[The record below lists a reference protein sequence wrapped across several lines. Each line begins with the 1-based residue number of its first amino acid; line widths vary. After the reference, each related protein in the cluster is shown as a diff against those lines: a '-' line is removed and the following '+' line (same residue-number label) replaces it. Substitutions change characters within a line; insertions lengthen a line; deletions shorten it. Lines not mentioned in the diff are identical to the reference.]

1 MSSLSTDR
9 KPPLDY
15 GVQIRFIK
23 DLDDTGGGYADRSRG
38 AGAVSG
44 TGAPGTPPSNKY
56 GVAVRVQ
63 GISGQPYV
71 VLKDGEKGDSYGV
84 QLKTQS
90 QTQSQAPA
98 LSSTGNDLPQALRDG
113 AQTPNPYGPVGQS
126 ALQEEETGE
135 YGSPLR
141 RPPGDGQAGSQ
152 GEMEVGTPERPT
164 STSPANGLEK
174 KNFGELNEAGLR
186 RVGQNHIGAA
196 ENGTGLNGPLN
207 GKRGGAFPESFPE
220 PQKLPSFDEQPAEAI
235 DTKSLA
241 PINKLISKFNN
252 NSPSIA
258 TSSLPGQTRG
268 RSGARTR
275 LQFEE
280 RKRSRSL
287 DARKDQKEEPPS
299 PPTVN
304 PYAPTSAPTIDPT
317 IAPNTATNTAT
328 TLNSPKPATYSSLG
342 RNSSSVAKVPAVPAS
357 KPLTFSKSPKNFVAM
372 ETPPT
377 IPKKPMTPEPPRNQ
391 SESTDFVNEE
401 EAQAK
406 QAIYNI
412 LKEGS
417 IESEA
422 ALKRKAG
429 LIHDR
434 FSEVKIPQATLAA
447 KSIKPTEETE
457 RKNKQLQ
464 QQLEQTKRELQHAQ
478 DQLVELRMEKEGV
491 ESRLHQQEDHLAQL
505 QEELRRVSENT
516 TDSLQTDLM
525 TIQAELSEAMML
537 RQKQDDT
544 LRMRERELTALK
556 GALKDEVASHD
567 KEMEALREQ
576 YGQDMEALRQSLEH
590 VSQSQQEIEEERQK
604 VNSSILALEEELDSY
619 REQSDHWKKQTSSV
633 QQERGQHSAFQKLLQ
648 AQQEKKELEK
658 LLSMKSPLC
667 ETDSA
672 QSLTQELQR
681 CRDDLEQARLK
692 LKKQNE
698 ELLKKEVALGSVM
711 RTSEEKEQQM
721 KAEIE
726 KLKDQSKKD
735 KEELA
740 KVLEKTR
747 QSPDLPQDAAATKE
761 NSLELQEANTRLRE
775 RLARMSRLHSSV
787 PDSGGSEALEEENR
801 SLRSQLEE
809 ARRGL
814 SRLGQEKEELSRR
827 LEERERERESL
838 RRGKTDLEEQKR
850 LLDRSLEKMS
860 KEMEMLM
867 GDSRQSVQV
876 LQSQL
881 DDFKDRSR
889 RELQDTQRL
898 SKERLAELQRSQ
910 NNLKAA
916 QEELSRL
923 KKELM
928 VASEERDSAQLDK
941 DLLSSR
947 LKHLESELDTE
958 RTSQTDRSREIR
970 LLEDKMK
977 TLEIELDEE
986 KTGTELLNDRIAR
999 SREQMDQLRS
1009 ELMQERSARHDLEM
1023 DKSSLERQIK
1033 DLKSRVADMEGLSR
1047 PSAGVTL
1054 LENKIQELEDRLH
1067 SEEREKTSI
1076 LAAQRRVERKLKDVN
1091 ATLDQ
1096 ERNQHAEQRDQLSL
1110 RVKAL
1115 KRQVD
1120 ESEGEVERLEG
1131 VRRKVLREL
1140 EEHQEVK
1147 EALQAKVGA
1156 LENELKRKIQQ
1167 TRRPALGSTLSSEDE
1182 DGYFDSS
1189 SITSILTESQLQTTN
1204 C

>member
-1 MSSLSTDR
+1 MSSLSADR

-23 DLDDTGGGYADRSRG
+23 DLDDTGGGYAERSRG
-38 AGAVSG
+38 AGGVSG
-44 TGAPGTPPSNKY
+44 TGGAGTPPSNKY

-71 VLKDGEKGDSYGV
+71 VLKDGDKGDSYGV
-84 QLKTQS
+84 QLKTQ
-90 QTQSQAPA
+90 
-98 LSSTGNDLPQALRDG
+98 PQAQTAAPGHSSAVSNLPNVQRDG
-113 AQTPNPYGPVGQS
+113 AQTPNPYDPVGQS
-126 ALQEEETGE
+126 TLQEEETGE

-152 GEMEVGTPERPT
+152 GDVEVATAEHPI
-164 STSPANGLEK
+164 SASPASGLEK
-174 KNFGELNEAGLR
+174 KDFGELNEAGLR
-186 RVGQNHIGAA
+186 RVGQNNFGTAVNGA
-196 ENGTGLNGPLN
+196 GLNGPLKK
-207 GKRGGAFPESFPE
+207 GCAFPESFPE
-220 PQKLPSFDEQPAEAI
+220 SPKPVTLKEEPVEAI

-252 NSPSIA
+252 NSPSNA
-258 TSSLPGQTRG
+258 TSSMPSQTRG

-275 LQFEE
+275 LQFDD

-287 DARKDQKEEPPS
+287 DARKEQKEEPSSS
-299 PPTVN
+299 PTIN
-304 PYAPTSAPTIDPT
+304 PYAPTITPT
-317 IAPNTATNTAT
+317 TAS
-328 TLNSPKPATYSSLG
+328 TLNSPKPTTYSSLG

-357 KPLTFSKSPKNFVAM
+357 KPPTFNQSPKNFVAK
-372 ETPPT
+372 EIPPS
-377 IPKKPMTPEPPRNQ
+377 IPKKPMTPELLRNQ
-391 SESTDFVNEE
+391 SESTGSMNEK
-401 EAQAK
+401 EAQVK

-412 LKEGS
+412 LREGS
-417 IESEA
+417 IESEP
-422 ALKRKAG
+422 ALRRKAG
-429 LIHDR
+429 LIHER
-434 FSEVKIPQATLAA
+434 FSEVKSPQAASAA
-447 KSIKPTEETE
+447 NNVRTAPEETE
-457 RKNKQLQ
+457 KKDRQLQ
-464 QQLEQTKRELQHAQ
+464 QQLEHTKRELQHAQ

-491 ESRLHQQEDHLAQL
+491 ESRLHQQEDQLAQL

-516 TDSLQTDLM
+516 TQTDSLHTDLM
-525 TIQAELSEAMML
+525 TIQAELAEAVML
-537 RQKQDDT
+537 RHKQDET

-567 KEMEALREQ
+567 REMEALREQ
-576 YGQDMEALRQSLEH
+576 YSQDMEALQQSMEH

-604 VNSSILALEEELDSY
+604 VNTSILALEEELDGY
-619 REQSDHWKKQTSSV
+619 REQGDHWKEQMSSV
-633 QQERGQHSAFQKLLQ
+633 KQELLQ
-648 AQQEKKELEK
+648 AQQEKKELEEK
-658 LLSMKSPLC
+658 LFSMKNALC
-667 ETDSA
+667 ETDSK
-672 QSLTQELQR
+672 SLTQELQR
-681 CRDDLEQARLK
+681 CQNDLEQARSK
-692 LKKQNE
+692 LKEQNKELVKMEE
-698 ELLKKEVALGSVM
+698 ELKSVM
-711 RTSEEKEQQM
+711 ETSENKEQQL

-740 KVLEKTR
+740 KGLEKT
-747 QSPDLPQDAAATKE
+747 QSPVLSQDTATTKE

-787 PDSGGSEALEEENR
+787 LDGGGSEALEEENR
-801 SLRSQLEE
+801 SLRTQLEE

-827 LEERERERESL
+827 LEEREKERESL
-838 RRGKTDLEEQKR
+838 RRGKSDLEEQKR
-850 LLDRSLEKMS
+850 LLDRSLEKMN
-860 KEMEMLM
+860 KEMEMMM

-881 DDFKDRSR
+881 DEFRDRSR
-889 RELQDTQRL
+889 RELQDTQRI
-898 SKERLAELQRSQ
+898 SKDRLAELQRSQ

-916 QEELSRL
+916 QEEVSRL
-923 KKELM
+923 KKDLL
-928 VASEERDSAQLDK
+928 VSSEERDSAQLDK
-941 DLLSSR
+941 ELLSSR

-970 LLEDKMK
+970 LLEDKVK

-986 KTGTELLNDRIAR
+986 KTGTELLNDRITR

-1033 DLKSRVADMEGLSR
+1033 ELKSRIADAEGLSR
-1047 PSAGVTL
+1047 PSAGVAL
-1054 LENKIQELEDRLH
+1054 LESKIQELEDRVR

-1076 LAAQRRVERKLKDVN
+1076 LAAQRRMERKLKDVN

-1140 EEHQEVK
+1140 EEQQELK
-1147 EALQAKVGA
+1147 EALQAKVST
-1156 LENELKRKIQQ
+1156 LENELKRKGQQ

-1189 SITSILTESQLQTTN
+1189 SIASILTESQLQTTN

>member
-207 GKRGGAFPESFPE
+207 GKR
-220 PQKLPSFDEQPAEAI
+220 AEAI

-275 LQFEE
+275 LQFED

-304 PYAPTSAPTIDPT
+304 PYAPTT
-317 IAPNTATNTAT
+317 TNTAT

-342 RNSSSVAKVPAVPAS
+342 RNSSSIAKVPAVPAS
-357 KPLTFSKSPKNFVAM
+357 KPLTFNKSPKNFVAM

-377 IPKKPMTPEPPRNQ
+377 IPKKPVSIRVDFLSIQAVLSGHGHSLTQVCIR
-391 SESTDFVNEE
+391 SE
-401 EAQAK
+401 
-406 QAIYNI
+406 
-412 LKEGS
+412 S

-434 FSEVKIPQATLAA
+434 FSEVKVSTLAITKQFA
-447 KSIKPTEETE
+447 FPSTEWNRATFVSICEGGSYI
-457 RKNKQLQ
+457 
-464 QQLEQTKRELQHAQ
+464 Q
-478 DQLVELRMEKEGV
+478 DGNTSMAVLRMEKEGV

-619 REQSDHWKKQTSSV
+619 REQSDHWKKQTSSN
-633 QQERGQHSAFQKLLQ
+633 LQ
-648 AQQEKKELEK
+648 FKKEK
-658 LLSMKSPLC
+658 I
-667 ETDSA
+667 
-672 QSLTQELQR
+672 
-681 CRDDLEQARLK
+681 
-692 LKKQNE
+692 KQ
-698 ELLKKEVALGSVM
+698 
-711 RTSEEKEQQM
+711 
-721 KAEIE
+721 I
-726 KLKDQSKKD
+726 
-735 KEELA
+735 
-740 KVLEKTR
+740 
-747 QSPDLPQDAAATKE
+747 
-761 NSLELQEANTRLRE
+761 
-775 RLARMSRLHSSV
+775 
-787 PDSGGSEALEEENR
+787 
-801 SLRSQLEE
+801 QLY
-809 ARRGL
+809 
-814 SRLGQEKEELSRR
+814 K
-827 LEERERERESL
+827 
-838 RRGKTDLEEQKR
+838 
-850 LLDRSLEKMS
+850 
-860 KEMEMLM
+860 MEMLM

-970 LLEDKMK
+970 LLEVWVCKFPYEYLICFPFK
-977 TLEIELDEE
+977 
-986 KTGTELLNDRIAR
+986 
-999 SREQMDQLRS
+999 MDQLRS

-1054 LENKIQELEDRLH
+1054 LENKIQELEDRLR

>member
-1 MSSLSTDR
+1 AAMSSLSTDR

-152 GEMEVGTPERPT
+152 GEME
-164 STSPANGLEK
+164 
-174 KNFGELNEAGLR
+174 
-186 RVGQNHIGAA
+186 
-196 ENGTGLNGPLN
+196 N

-275 LQFEE
+275 LQFED

-342 RNSSSVAKVPAVPAS
+342 RNSSSIAKVPAVPAS
-357 KPLTFSKSPKNFVAM
+357 KPLTFNKSPKNFVAM

-377 IPKKPMTPEPPRNQ
+377 IPKKPKNWIGGG
-391 SESTDFVNEE
+391 E

-434 FSEVKIPQATLAA
+434 FSEVKFIYPYESAYRTDVQLENEDVVATEHASNATLAA

-633 QQERGQHSAFQKLLQ
+633 QQELEPNDDEMLDIFHHLDFTEHIKSLVDMLLFAKVDDPPHLVVLNFLLLVVVFNCLCSLIRPSCFLM
-648 AQQEKKELEK
+648 AQQLQKKEKIKQIQLYK
-658 LLSMKSPLC
+658 ASHSLSHQIIRTTVRTFRC
-667 ETDSA
+667 ESTLSWVW
-672 QSLTQELQR
+672 S
-681 CRDDLEQARLK
+681 LK
-692 LKKQNE
+692 LCIHMKKC
-698 ELLKKEVALGSVM
+698 
-711 RTSEEKEQQM
+711 
-721 KAEIE
+721 
-726 KLKDQSKKD
+726 
-735 KEELA
+735 
-740 KVLEKTR
+740 
-747 QSPDLPQDAAATKE
+747 
-761 NSLELQEANTRLRE
+761 
-775 RLARMSRLHSSV
+775 
-787 PDSGGSEALEEENR
+787 R
-801 SLRSQLEE
+801 SLDAGSPVISHMPETWWCACDKRQVMPPVVECALLMPERIATQDITGYHTQTVIHTLAPRLNFTNSAKKTGQASNQNSSKSLLLAVKILNLYVKKKTYCMPQKNSSDFCFRSMI
-809 ARRGL
+809 AN
-814 SRLGQEKEELSRR
+814 KFC
-827 LEERERERESL
+827 L
-838 RRGKTDLEEQKR
+838 RFWQIFN
-850 LLDRSLEKMS
+850 KMNTVL
-860 KEMEMLM
+860 MEMLM

-970 LLEDKMK
+970 LLEDVEILFS
-977 TLEIELDEE
+977 LEVEVDEVKSELFRLSRLLQAQQE
-986 KTGTELLNDRIAR
+986 K
-999 SREQMDQLRS
+999 MDQLRS

-1054 LENKIQELEDRLH
+1054 LENKIQELEDRLR